1 MANSLPRLWAV
12 IKREY
17 MERVRTK
24 WFIISTL
31 LIPLLL
37 GATSVLPVWLAMK
50 TAASSDVGHVAIID
64 ATGTDLGLRVS
75 RVLAGDSARASN
87 ANASGAGAPEVR
99 VVAPDG
105 VAQAESLAT
114 HEVMQRGLPGYLV
127 LDAATVRGE
136 RARYA
141 GRNASSVPDL
151 ERLRTAVRQSIIAQ
165 RLAGAGLDGP
175 RVDSLTQVK
184 LQLPAERISDKGRG
198 GGGGIRSYIVGLVIS
213 FVLYISLAIYGQMV
227 LRGVMEEKTTR
238 VAEVVVSSVKP
249 EVLMIGKVLGVAG
262 VGLTQMAL
270 WALGAFYIMSMLV
283 PIVQKMGSKGAA
295 AAVASN
301 PANASAAAAASLP
314 LPTFSVGTVIA
325 IAVFFLL
332 GFLLFSSLYAAAGAT
347 VSSEQDAQQAATPIA
362 FLLVPSAIL
371 VQPIALNP
379 ASTMAQIFSW
389 IPFTAPVIMPLRMT
403 MIQVPWW
410 EVAGSIGVTLV
421 TCALTLW
428 VAARIY
434 RVGLLMYGK
443 RPSIGEIARW
453 VRQAA

>member
-1 MANSLPRLWAV
+1 
-12 IKREY
+12 
-17 MERVRTK
+17 
-24 WFIISTL
+24 
-31 LIPLLL
+31 
-37 GATSVLPVWLAMK
+37 
-50 TAASSDVGHVAIID
+50 
-64 ATGTDLGLRVS
+64 
-75 RVLAGDSARASN
+75 
-87 ANASGAGAPEVR
+87 
-99 VVAPDG
+99 
-105 VAQAESLAT
+105 
-114 HEVMQRGLPGYLV
+114 
-127 LDAATVRGE
+127 
-136 RARYA
+136 
-141 GRNASSVPDL
+141 
-151 ERLRTAVRQSIIAQ
+151 
-165 RLAGAGLDGP
+165 
-175 RVDSLTQVK
+175 
-184 LQLPAERISDKGRG
+184 
-198 GGGGIRSYIVGLVIS
+198 
-213 FVLYISLAIYGQMV
+213 
-227 LRGVMEEKTTR
+227 
-238 VAEVVVSSVKP
+238 VKP

-270 WALGAFYIMSMLV
+270 WAVGAFYIMSMLV